1 MVRHFTTHV
10 IVCKNIKRDGGS
22 TSLSF
27 YNPGDCLP
35 KTQGKKG
42 KYKYSY
48 KPFFFL
54 SIFYVIN
61 IASHVI
67 INP

>member
-48 KPFFFL
+48 KPFFSFHFL
-54 SIFYVIN
+54 RDQYRV
-61 IASHVI
+61 ACDH
-67 INP
+67 